1 MNAEDTH
8 MSQTMRRTG
17 FVCHEYYFWHH
28 TGASAGPLPY
38 GLAVQ
43 PDAHPE
49 SPATKRRLLGL
60 LDVAGLLAKLTRIEP
75 RLATEEELRYFHT
88 PDYIARVEAMSNGI
102 GGDAGELTPIG
113 TGSFHI
119 AKLSAGGAMVAADA
133 IMSGEVRNAYALIRP
148 PGHHAEANRGRG
160 FCIFANNVLV
170 VHHLRRRHGV
180 RRVAIVDWDVHH
192 GNSQEGAFLQDP
204 SVLTI
209 SLHQDNY
216 YPPQSGALS
225 QNGEGPGLG
234 ANINVPLPPGSGHGA
249 YLDAWQRVVL
259 PAVRRFRPE
268 FIIASSG
275 FDGSAM
281 DPLGRNMATSET
293 YRALARMTA
302 ALADE
307 LCSGRLLALHEGG
320 YSTAYVPF
328 CGLATLE
335 EFCGIKTEFA
345 DPYLPIF
352 SGMGGQGLQS
362 HQKVVIDAAAALVE
376 RVPAGEA

>member
-1 MNAEDTH
+1 MTGAAEGGG
-8 MSQTMRRTG
+8 TG
-17 FVCHEYYFWHH
+17 LVCHEYYFWHH

-38 GLAVQ
+38 GLTIQ

-49 SPATKRRLLGL
+49 SPATKRRLFGL
-60 LDVAGLLAKLTRIEP
+60 LEVSGLLARLVRIEP
-75 RLATEEELRYFHT
+75 RLATEEELRSFHT
-88 PDYIARVEAMSNGI
+88 PDYLARIEAMSAGS

-113 TGSFHI
+113 TGSYHI
-119 AKLSAGGAMVAADA
+119 ARLSAGGGMAAADA
-133 IMSGEVRNAYALIRP
+133 IMAGRIRNAYALVRP
-148 PGHHAEANRGRG
+148 PGHHAEADRGRG
-160 FCIFANNVLV
+160 FCVLANNVLL
-170 VHHLRRRHGV
+170 VHHLKKRHGLA
-180 RRVAIVDWDVHH
+180 RIAIVDWDVHH

-216 YPPQSGALS
+216 YPPNSGGIDV
-225 QNGEGPGLG
+225 NGDGPGKG

-249 YLDAWQRVVL
+249 YLDAWERVVV
-259 PAVRRFRPE
+259 PAVRRFKPD
-268 FIIASSG
+268 FLIASSG

-293 YRALARMTA
+293 YRAIARMTT
-302 ALADE
+302 ALADD
-307 LCSGRLLALHEGG
+307 LCGGRLIALHEGG

-335 EFCGIKTEFA
+335 ALSGIKTQID

-352 SGMGGQGLQS
+352 SGMGGQDLQP
-362 HQKVVIDAAAALVE
+362 HQGAVIDAAAALVAN
-376 RVPAGEA
+376 VPVG